1 MGWHRVT
8 SGLLFVLVLPAQQA
22 KGPVVRAADEA
33 GSPVIRSFTPKNYKG
48 SPQNLAITQDS
59 RGILYFANTE
69 CVLEYDGVS
78 WRRIPLP
85 GSAAAR
91 SVATDGSLVYVGGQG
106 DFGYLEPDSRGSMTY
121 RSLTAL
127 IPRDARNFRDV
138 WTIIPTPQGVYFG
151 TYQGI
156 YRWSR
161 MDGKLRV
168 WKPQIRFG
176 RLIGAAKTLWVV
188 SQGQGLLRMSGDNL
202 EPVKGGER
210 LSTTE
215 LRSIFEWGQ
224 GLELATAKG
233 LFRLR
238 NGELEAESG
247 PAAKVLE
254 QSRIYTAA
262 PLRSGSLAV
271 ATLLAGVLVI
281 APDGSIQ
288 RRLNK
293 EHGLLDNGTTS
304 VFEDHEGGVWVT
316 SSAGVDRADL
326 AMTRFAHSE
335 GLQGSAYTVAR
346 YQGSVYVGTDQG
358 LFRLARSPGAL
369 AVFEPVTGAKGLV
382 FGMAETPDG
391 LLVTFPDGV
400 YSVSGT
406 QATIAMATPSPYEVS
421 LSTRDPGLAYVAGR
435 EKVFSMRREAGKW
448 KQERMFT
455 GSSEDF
461 RAVREGPD
469 GVVWVATQEDV
480 VRIDWRETEARV
492 KRFGADAGV
501 PGGFKNIYRIRGEV
515 VVATPKGLRAFE
527 PAKGVFV
534 PWLGVGR
541 EFADGSKPVSLVREA
556 PNGRLWI
563 SGDGYHGELVPTSN
577 ADWTWKP
584 MTLGQADLA
593 ELYAILPEG
602 DGTIWAAGTDGFLAR
617 YTPQAQPSAPEFSV
631 FVRRVQT
638 QGGSIAYDG
647 AYAGSGDGKP
657 ARIGH
662 GDNSLRVEFAA
673 PWLNDQSRVE
683 YQVRLEGADSGW
695 SNWSQET
702 TKDYTHLWEGAY
714 RFLVRAKNGAG
725 TVSRAAAFEFTVQPP
740 WFRTWPAYLFYVA
753 ALGLSFWSLLKW
765 RVSKL
770 EAEKAQLEQI
780 VEERTVKIREQRD
793 QILVEQEKSE
803 TLLLNILP
811 ASVAEELKR
820 SGTVQPQ
827 NYDEVTVCFT
837 DFAGFTLSSEAL
849 PAGELVSALHEYFTS
864 FDEIVEEF
872 GLEKLKTIGDAY
884 MLVSGLPKP
893 RAAHAVD
900 AVLAALRMV
909 EVVEELALRGEGPVW
924 QVRVGLH
931 SGPVAAGVVGVRKFA
946 FDIWGNTV
954 NLASR
959 MESSGAVGRVNLS
972 ESTWALVDDFIEC
985 EERGHVQTKD
995 KRDLRMYFA
1004 MGLKPDLSEPGE
1016 FARRYRARFGVDPA
1030 YDVPGSKKVVL

>member
-8 SGLLFVLVLPAQQA
+8 CGLLFVIALQAQQA
-22 KGPVVRAADEA
+22 GRSVELAADEA
-33 GSPVIRSFTPKNYKG
+33 GSPLIRSFTPKNYKA
-48 SPQNLAITQDS
+48 SPQNLAVTQDG
-59 RGILYFANTE
+59 RGVLYYANIE
-69 CVLEYDGVS
+69 CVLEYDGVN
-78 WRRIPLP
+78 WRRIPMP
-85 GSAAAR
+85 GGVGAR

-106 DFGYLEPDSRGSMTY
+106 DFGYLEPDARGSMTY
-121 RSLTAL
+121 RSLSSL
-127 IPRDARNFRDV
+127 IPPDARKFRDV

-151 TYQGI
+151 AYQGI
-156 YRWSR
+156 FRWSR
-161 MDGKLRV
+161 ADGQLRV
-168 WKPQIRFG
+168 WKPQTRFG
-176 RLIGAAKTLWVV
+176 RLMGSKQTVWVV
-188 SQGQGLLRMSGDNL
+188 SQGQGLLRMSGDHL
-202 EPVKGGER
+202 EPVKGGEG
-210 LSTTE
+210 LAPTE
-215 LRSIFEWGQ
+215 LLSIFERGQ
-224 GLELATAKG
+224 DLELATAKG
-233 LFRLR
+233 LLRLR
-238 NGELEAESG
+238 NGELEAAGG
-247 PAAKVLE
+247 PMAQVLE
-254 QSRIYTAA
+254 ANKIYAA
-262 PLRSGSLAV
+262 TPLRGGSLAV
-271 ATLLAGVLVI
+271 ATLLAGVFVI
-281 APDGSIQ
+281 APDGSLQ
-288 RRLNK
+288 KRLDK
-293 EHGLLDNGTTS
+293 EHGLLDNRTTS
-304 VFEDHEGGVWVT
+304 VFEDREGGVWVT
-316 SSAGVDRADL
+316 SSGGVDRADL
-326 AMTRFAHSE
+326 AMTRFSHSE

-346 YQGSVYVGTDQG
+346 YQGSVYVGTHQG
-358 LFRLARSPGAL
+358 LFRLTRSPGTL
-369 AVFEPVTGAKGLV
+369 AAFEPVTGAKGLV
-382 FGMAETPDG
+382 SAMTETPDG
-391 LLVTFPDGV
+391 LLVVFPNGI
-400 YSVSGT
+400 YSVVGAK
-406 QATIAMATPSPYEVS
+406 ATLAMAAYGPFDVS
-421 LSTRDPGLAYVAGR
+421 LSPRDPGRAYVAAR
-435 EKVFSMRREAGKW
+435 EKVFSMRREGGKW
-448 KQERMFT
+448 RQEQTFPS
-455 GSSEDF
+455 SSEEF
-461 RAVREGPD
+461 RSVMEGPD
-469 GVVWVATQEDV
+469 GEVWVATQKDV
-480 VRIDWRETEARV
+480 VRIDWREAEARV

-501 PGGFKNIYRIRGEV
+501 PSGFKNIYRIRSEV
-515 VVATPKGLRAFE
+515 VVATPKGLRVFE
-527 PAKGVFV
+527 PGKGVFV

-541 EFADGSKPVSLVREA
+541 EFADGSRPVSLVREA

-563 SGDGYHGELVPTSN
+563 SGDGYHGELVPTIKG
-577 ADWTWKP
+577 AWTWNP

-602 DGTIWAAGTDGFLAR
+602 DGTIWAAGTEGFLAR
-617 YTPQAQPSAPEFSV
+617 YTPQVQPTASEFSV

-647 AYAGSGDGKP
+647 AYAGLGDRKP

-662 GDNSLRVEFAA
+662 EDNSLRFEFAA
-673 PWLNDQSRVE
+673 PWLNDQNRVE
-683 YQVRLEGADSGW
+683 YQVRLDGADSVW

-702 TKDYTHLWEGAY
+702 TKDYTHLWEGTY

-725 TVSRAAAFEFTVQPP
+725 TVSRQAAFGFSVQPP
-740 WFRTWPAYLFYVA
+740 WFRTWPAYLFYVT

-780 VEERTVKIREQRD
+780 VEERTEEIREQRD

-820 SGTVQPQ
+820 SGAVQPQ

-900 AVLAALRMV
+900 AVLAALKMV
-909 EVVEELALRGEGPVW
+909 EAVEELALRGEGPVW

-972 ESTWALVDDFIEC
+972 ESTWALVEEFIEC

-1004 MGLKPDLSEPGE
+1004 VGLKLEFSEPGK
-1016 FARRYRARFGVDPA
+1016 FARRYRARFGMDPA
-1030 YDVPGSKKVVL
+1030 YEISVAEKVVL

>member
-1 MGWHRVT
+1 MGWSRLAF
-8 SGLLFVLVLPAQQA
+8 GLLFVLVLQAQQA
-22 KGPVVRAADEA
+22 AGPAVRAADEV
-33 GSPVIRSFTPKNYKG
+33 GSPLIRSFTPKNYKA
-48 SPQNLAITQDS
+48 SPQNLAVTQDS

-85 GSAAAR
+85 GGAPAP
-91 SVATDGSLVYVGGQG
+91 SVATDGSLVYVGGLG
-106 DFGYLEPDSRGSMTY
+106 DFGYLEPDAQGGMTY

-127 IPRDARNFRDV
+127 IPPEARNFRDV
-138 WTIIPTPQGVYFG
+138 RTIIPTPQGVYFG
-151 TYQGI
+151 AYEGI

-161 MDGKLRV
+161 TDGKLRA

-176 RLIGAAKTLWVV
+176 RLIGAAGTVWVV

-202 EPVKGGER
+202 QPVKGGER
-210 LSTTE
+210 LSSTE
-215 LRSIFEWGQ
+215 LRSIFERGQ
-224 GLELATAKG
+224 GLELATFKG
-233 LFRLR
+233 ILRLR
-238 NGELEAESG
+238 EGNLEAKIG
-247 PAAKVLE
+247 NAAKLLGE
-254 QSRIYTAA
+254 GQIYAAA

-271 ATLLAGVLVI
+271 ATRLAGVFLLS
-281 APDGSIQ
+281 PDGQ
-288 RRLNK
+288 LERRIDK
-293 EHGLLDNGTTS
+293 DHGLLANATS
-304 VFEDHEGGVWVT
+304 SIFEDREGGVWVT
-316 SSAGVDRADL
+316 STAGLDRANL
-326 AMTRFAHSE
+326 AMTRFSHSE

-346 YQGSVYVGTDQG
+346 YQGVVYVGTDQG
-358 LFRLARSPGAL
+358 LFRLTRSLKTL
-369 AVFEPVTGAKGLV
+369 AAFEPVTGANGLV
-382 FGMAETPDG
+382 SAMAETPDG
-391 LLVTFPDGV
+391 LLVVFPDGI
-400 YSVSGT
+400 YSVVGAK
-406 QATIAMATPSPYEVS
+406 ATLAMATHAPFDVS
-421 LSTRDPGLAYVAGR
+421 LSSRDPGLAYVAAR
-435 EKVFSMRREAGKW
+435 ESVFSMRLAGGKW
-448 KQERMFT
+448 KQERTFP

-461 RAVREGPD
+461 RSVLEGPD
-469 GVVWVATQEDV
+469 GVVWAATQKDV

-492 KRFGADAGV
+492 KRFGSDAGV
-501 PGGFKNIYRIRGEV
+501 PAGFKNIYRIRGEV

-527 PAKGVFV
+527 PGKGIFV
-534 PWLGVGR
+534 PWLGAGR
-541 EFADGSKPVSLVREA
+541 EFADGSRPVSLVREA
-556 PNGRLWI
+556 PNGGLWI
-563 SGDGYHGELVPTSN
+563 SGDGYHGELVPTSKG
-577 ADWTWKP
+577 AWTWKP

-593 ELYAILPEG
+593 ELYAVLPEG

-638 QGGSIAYDG
+638 GSGLIAYNGAFDG
-647 AYAGSGDGKP
+647 LGDRKP

-662 GDNSLRVEFAA
+662 EDNSLRFEFAA
-673 PWLNDQSRVE
+673 PWLNDQNRVE
-683 YQVRLEGADSGW
+683 YQVRLEGADSAW

-702 TKDYTHLWEGAY
+702 TKDYTHLWEGTY

-725 TVSRAAAFEFTVQPP
+725 TVSRQAAFGFSVQPP
-740 WFRTWPAYLFYVA
+740 WFRTWPAYLFYVT

-780 VEERTVKIREQRD
+780 VEERTEEIREQRD

-820 SGTVQPQ
+820 SGIVQPQ

-900 AVLAALRMV
+900 AVLAALKMV
-909 EVVEELALRGEGPVW
+909 EAVEELALRGEGPVW

-931 SGPVAAGVVGVRKFA
+931 SGPVAAGVVGVRKFT

-972 ESTWALVDDFIEC
+972 ESTWALVEEFIEC

-1004 MGLKPDLSEPGE
+1004 EGLKPELSEPGE
-1016 FARRYRARFGVDPA
+1016 FARRYRIRFGMDPSYEISVA
-1030 YDVPGSKKVVL
+1030 KKVVL